1 MVLRRASFMREG
13 ESMADIN
20 SADSIKAR
28 LSAASKGVK
37 ANLTGKVTLGGVTYT
52 PTTMAAVFD
61 GAITAYGQVDGA
73 RVTLSTEVQA
83 KNAAVKVALKLLR
96 LFGQNIISTHGED
109 APTVLG
115 QYGIPAPKKRATK
128 PAVKAAAAVKA
139 VATRE
144 MRGTK
149 GPKAKLAIKSNVQV
163 ATSIVD
169 PSTSDGS
176 PANGSSTPSS
186 PPPGTTK

>member
-1 MVLRRASFMREG
+1 
-13 ESMADIN
+13 
-20 SADSIKAR
+20 
-28 LSAASKGVK
+28 
-37 ANLTGKVTLGGVTYT
+37 
-52 PTTMAAVFD
+52 
-61 GAITAYGQVDGA
+61 
-73 RVTLSTEVQA
+73 VQA
-83 KNAAVKVALKLLR
+83 KNVAVKAALLLLR
-96 LFGQNIISTHGED
+96 RFGQNIVSTHGED

-115 QYGIPAPKKRATK
+115 QYGIPAPKKRVTK

-176 PANGSSTPSS
+176 TATPAPANGSSTPSS
-186 PPPGTTK
+186 PPPGATK